1 MTKVEYGPEQPS
13 VTAPITAR
21 VRVHTDLYVPNRSWH
36 DARMASDETR
46 LRLGEMVTARREA
59 LGLTKEAAAR
69 LAKIT
74 SITWKKVADGEP
86 VMNTKYAVISNVLWS
101 DPGAI
106 KKYLAGGPEP
116 SEPVPVEDYIAD
128 APDPVVETMLETIK
142 DQHPDWVY
150 QWASRVVEER
160 RAGRSAA
167 KRSQDR
173 TG

>member
-1 MTKVEYGPEQPS
+1 VTNLGSDCAQLQ

-21 VRVHTDLYVPNRSWH
+21 VQVHTDLYVPNRAWH
-36 DARMASDETR
+36 DARMATDETR

-74 SITWKKVADGEP
+74 SITWKKVEDGEP

-106 KKYLAGGPEP
+106 KTYLTGGPEP
-116 SEPVPVEDYIAD
+116 SEPAPVEDYIAE
-128 APDPVVETMLETIK
+128 APDPVVETMLETIRK
-142 DQHPDWVY
+142 EHPDWVY
-150 QWASRVVEER
+150 QWATKVVAER
-160 RAGRSAA
+160 RSDRSAT
-167 KRSQDR
+167 KRNQDR
-173 TG
+173 AG